1 MGAVFEDDRWFCV
14 IAVLVSRFLDDMP
27 WFSNRMGFLE
37 IVLISLIFALF
48 YGPEPKRISKKV
60 FVGAAVT
67 LTIFSALGNLI
78 GMNV

>member
-1 MGAVFEDDRWFCV
+1 MGAIFEGDGWFCV

-37 IVLISLIFALF
+37 IVMISLIFALF

-60 FVGAAVT
+60 FAGVVAS
-67 LTIFSALGNLI
+67 LTIASALGNLI